1 MLYVEVMYK
10 NQISNLKWFLKI
22 ILCHPCLKKKKRIIR
37 IFSIL
42 SLIRAVNILSQA
54 TLPCAKHSDLVS
66 HPTEKRKKK
75 DRCLLSG
82 EFLRQK
88 KMCFPFTG
96 GKLHIHFTPWIHVE
110 G

>member
-1 MLYVEVMYK
+1 MVFENNPLPSLFK
-10 NQISNLKWFLKI
+10 
-22 ILCHPCLKKKKRIIR
+22 KKKKRIIR

-82 EFLRQK
+82 IFKAEENVLSFYGRKTAHSFHTLDS
-88 KMCFPFTG
+88 C
-96 GKLHIHFTPWIHVE
+96 
-110 G
+110 

>member
-10 NQISNLKWFLKI
+10 NQISNLKCFLKI
-22 ILCHPCLKKKKRIIR
+22 ILCHPCFKKKKKNHTY
-37 IFSIL
+37 FQHFEPYLCSKYSKPGYTALCKIL
-42 SLIRAVNILSQA
+42 RSCFPSYRKN
-54 TLPCAKHSDLVS
+54 
-66 HPTEKRKKK
+66 EKKN
-75 DRCLLSG
+75 RCLLSG